1 MTTWFAI
8 AGGLAAWTLQLL
20 ASYTLIDFACAR
32 AVTAAGA
39 APPAAA
45 APASGELVA
54 PLLAVSAIAAL
65 IAAAATAVAVR
76 RARSTRGAQRA
87 LYVAGAL
94 LDALSLVTIAFGA
107 ALPLLFAPCL
117 RS

>member
-1 MTTWFAI
+1 MSTWFAI

-20 ASYTLIDFACAR
+20 ASYALIDFACAR
-32 AVTAAGA
+32 AVTGGASPAGA
-39 APPAAA
+39 
-45 APASGELVA
+45 GLVA
-54 PLLAVSAIAAL
+54 PLLAVSAVAVL
-65 IAAAATAVAVR
+65 IAAASTAVATR
-76 RARSTRGAQRA
+76 RALSTRGAQRA

-94 LDALSLVTIAFGA
+94 LDALSLVTIAFSA

>member
-1 MTTWFAI
+1 MSTWFAI

-20 ASYTLIDFACAR
+20 ASYALIDFACAH
-32 AVTAAGA
+32 AVTAAAAPVGA
-39 APPAAA
+39 AATPVGAA
-45 APASGELVA
+45 LVA
-54 PLLAVSAIAAL
+54 PLLAVSVVAAL
-65 IAAAATAVAVR
+65 IAAAATAVATR
-76 RARSTRGAQRA
+76 RALSTRGAQRA

-94 LDALSLVTIAFGA
+94 LDALSLITIAFSA